1 MEQNDVLLSNKR
13 HTMKIGAFGNIEFKS
28 KDKEWFGLVENLT
41 PNNKVELTIS
51 AEDSNQDISDKIEN
65 VQQFAV
71 DYNSVMEN
79 LYELAFQKYKNS
91 QWEKTLNE
99 IKEMYFLSAVS
110 LKADNK
116 TWWLVLEPESRVD
129 TIYNHFLRFTMID
142 RKIVWANFNI
152 DT

>member
-1 MEQNDVLLSNKR
+1 
-13 HTMKIGAFGNIEFKS
+13 MKIGAFGNIEFKS
-28 KDKEWFGLVENLT
+28 KDKEWFGLMDNIT

-51 AEDSNQDISDKIEN
+51 AEDSNQDISDKIES

-91 QWEKTLNE
+91 QGEKTLNE
-99 IKEMYFLSAVS
+99 IKEMYFLSSVS

-116 TWWLVLEPESRVD
+116 TWWLVLEPECRVD
-129 TIYNHFLRFTMID
+129 AIYNHFLRFTMID